1 MSWNY
6 FQIWAETPMNGEQLL
21 GWGSDSS
28 ELVTVVPVLRPEH
41 PEAKLPWL
49 LYIFKRPRLNS

>member
-1 MSWNY
+1 
-6 FQIWAETPMNGEQLL
+6 MNDEQLL
-21 GWGSDSS
+21 GWGSDSW

-49 LYIFKRPRLNS
+49 LYIFKKPRLDS